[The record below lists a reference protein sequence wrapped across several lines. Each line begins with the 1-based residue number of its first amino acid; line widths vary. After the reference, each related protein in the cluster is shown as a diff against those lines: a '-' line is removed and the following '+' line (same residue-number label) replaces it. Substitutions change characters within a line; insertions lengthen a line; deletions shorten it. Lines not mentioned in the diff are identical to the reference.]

1 MEYILALLGFL
12 AAGSAQQIYIPAEG
26 PTTRPQC
33 LTCYQAQPTYA
44 FSEFQFTMNETVR
57 TATSIPPAT
66 TTNYYGP
73 PPTTSP
79 GASYTSWGSWNP
91 NATTTATDIADPYG
105 QAAWT
110 SLWELANPPN
120 FTETG
125 IYSTTVSPTPVPS
138 SELVLPPRDYFGPE
152 DCYNFPDDFMFGV
165 SGSASQI
172 EGATASEG
180 KGPTL
185 MDLFIKTNRAKD
197 YVTNENYYLYKQ
209 DIERLAAMGVKYY
222 SFSIP
227 WSRILPFA
235 LPGTPINQQAID
247 HYDDLINFV
256 LEKGMLPTVTLLHFD
271 TPFQFFA
278 GNLSAIGVK
287 VPGSIGYTNG
297 GYQNSTFEDAFVNYA
312 KIAMSQWSDRVPIW
326 FTYNEPLLYATN
338 GVAIN
343 NVIKSHARV
352 YHWYKEELGGTGQI
366 AMKFNDNFGVPRDP
380 YSSVDIFAA
389 NWFNSIQIGTFCN
402 PINLGIDYPDS
413 FKETVPDYVPL
424 SAEDLAYINGT
435 SDFIGIDP
443 YTATVVAPPD
453 HATIASI
460 ESCAANPSSP
470 FFPYCVNQTT
480 TNIYGWDIGYRSQS
494 YVYTTPRYLRAYL
507 NYLWNTFRSPIAITE
522 FGFPVFGES
531 QKELVDQLFDTPRS
545 VYYLSFMSEV
555 LKSIWEDRVHVV
567 GAFAWSFMDN
577 WEFGDYE
584 QQFGI
589 QTVNR
594 TTQTRRYKKSFF
606 DLVDFMKAR
615 MPNVR
620 MDDT

>member
-79 GASYTSWGSWNP
+79 GASYTSWGSRNP

-227 WSRILPFA
+227 
-235 LPGTPINQQAID
+235 
-247 HYDDLINFV
+247 
-256 LEKGMLPTVTLLHFD
+256 
-271 TPFQFFA
+271 
-278 GNLSAIGVK
+278 
-287 VPGSIGYTNG
+287 
-297 GYQNSTFEDAFVNYA
+297 
-312 KIAMSQWSDRVPIW
+312 
-326 FTYNEPLLYATN
+326 
-338 GVAIN
+338 
-343 NVIKSHARV
+343 
-352 YHWYKEELGGTGQI
+352 
-366 AMKFNDNFGVPRDP
+366 
-380 YSSVDIFAA
+380 
-389 NWFNSIQIGTFCN
+389 
-402 PINLGIDYPDS
+402 
-413 FKETVPDYVPL
+413 
-424 SAEDLAYINGT
+424 
-435 SDFIGIDP
+435 
-443 YTATVVAPPD
+443 
-453 HATIASI
+453 
-460 ESCAANPSSP
+460 
-470 FFPYCVNQTT
+470 
-480 TNIYGWDIGYRSQS
+480 
-494 YVYTTPRYLRAYL
+494 
-507 NYLWNTFRSPIAITE
+507 
-522 FGFPVFGES
+522 
-531 QKELVDQLFDTPRS
+531 
-545 VYYLSFMSEV
+545 
-555 LKSIWEDRVHVV
+555 
-567 GAFAWSFMDN
+567 
-577 WEFGDYE
+577 
-584 QQFGI
+584 
-589 QTVNR
+589 
-594 TTQTRRYKKSFF
+594 
-606 DLVDFMKAR
+606 
-615 MPNVR
+615 
-620 MDDT
+620 

>member
-1 MEYILALLGFL
+1 
-12 AAGSAQQIYIPAEG
+12 
-26 PTTRPQC
+26 
-33 LTCYQAQPTYA
+33 
-44 FSEFQFTMNETVR
+44 
-57 TATSIPPAT
+57 
-66 TTNYYGP
+66 
-73 PPTTSP
+73 
-79 GASYTSWGSWNP
+79 
-91 NATTTATDIADPYG
+91 
-105 QAAWT
+105 
-110 SLWELANPPN
+110 
-120 FTETG
+120 
-125 IYSTTVSPTPVPS
+125 
-138 SELVLPPRDYFGPE
+138 
-152 DCYNFPDDFMFGV
+152 
-165 SGSASQI
+165 
-172 EGATASEG
+172 
-180 KGPTL
+180 
-185 MDLFIKTNRAKD
+185 
-197 YVTNENYYLYKQ
+197 
-209 DIERLAAMGVKYY
+209 
-222 SFSIP
+222 
-227 WSRILPFA
+227 
-235 LPGTPINQQAID
+235 
-247 HYDDLINFV
+247 
-256 LEKGMLPTVTLLHFD
+256 MLPTVTLLHFD

-567 GAFAWSFMDN
+567 GAFAWSFMDD